1 MKCYASRITSTVA
14 NAIDGPVLAT
24 LESVLLESA
33 LAPLERSLGPLGS
46 SILQPFA
53 EEIARQMGG
62 AR

>member
-1 MKCYASRITSTVA
+1 MAS
-14 NAIDGPVLAT
+14 AIDGPVLVT

-46 SILQPFA
+46 AILQPFA
-53 EEIARQMGG
+53 EELARQMSG